1 MREQINPDGSRLPTM
16 LDPTANGEFVPIPRS
31 RAHHAAYRE
40 ARAKTT
46 TTAHCS
52 GMKRRDFLVSF

>member
-1 MREQINPDGSRLPTM
+1 MRDQSNPDGIRLPTM
-16 LDPTANGEFVPIPRS
+16 LDPTSNGEFEPIPRS

-46 TTAHCS
+46 TAAHRS
-52 GMKRRDFLVSF
+52 GMNRRDFLVSL